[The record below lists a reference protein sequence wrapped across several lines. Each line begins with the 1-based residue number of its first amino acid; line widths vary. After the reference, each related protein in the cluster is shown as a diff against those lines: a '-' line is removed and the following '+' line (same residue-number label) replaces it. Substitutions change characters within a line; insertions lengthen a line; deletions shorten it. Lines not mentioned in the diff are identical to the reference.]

1 MLHKTGV
8 ASVLGVQYAK
18 RDKEQKR
25 NDGKKNE
32 ESRHEGGG
40 VNMTGQETKSIPFA
54 SHGLCLVQPSSIS
67 LMAKQM
73 TS

>member
-40 VNMTGQETKSIPFA
+40 VNMTG
-54 SHGLCLVQPSSIS
+54 
-67 LMAKQM
+67 
-73 TS
+73 